1 MMDLGNSLDLSLI
14 WAIVILFGI
23 MMYIMM
29 DGFDLGIGILY
40 PFFAQKEDRDVM
52 MNTIAPVW
60 DGNETWL
67 VLGGAGLLAAFPLA
81 YAVVLSAFYMP
92 IILMLL
98 ALILRGVAF
107 EFRFKAKD
115 HERHFW
121 DKAFILGSVAATFF
135 QGMILGAYIH
145 GIHVVDGKYAG
156 GPLDWITPF
165 SLFTAVGLLVTYA
178 LLGATWL
185 ILKTGGELQTT
196 SYKLA
201 RNMGFVLLAFIVAV
215 SIWTPLLNQDI
226 AARWFS
232 MPNMLWLSPVPMMVA
247 GFFFLLQRAIHQKAN
262 TAPFVYALALVF
274 LGYLGLGIS
283 IWPNIIPPDI
293 SIYTAA
299 APPQSQMFA
308 LVGALIIIPLIIAYT
323 AWGYYVFRGKVS
335 ADDHYH

>member
-1 MMDLGNSLDLSLI
+1 MHFDLPLI
-14 WAIVILFGI
+14 WAIIILFGI

-40 PFFAQKEDRDVM
+40 PFFSEKSDRDVM
-52 MNTIAPVW
+52 MNTVAPVW

-81 YAVVLSAFYMP
+81 YSVVLSAFYMP

-107 EFRFKAKD
+107 EFRFKAQE

-121 DKAFILGSVAATFF
+121 DKAFILGSFAATFF

-145 GIHVVDGKYAG
+145 GIKVVDGIYAG

-165 SLFTAVGLLVTYA
+165 SVFTALGLLVTYA
-178 LLGATWL
+178 LLGSTWL
-185 ILKTGGELQTT
+185 IMKTSGELQTV
-196 SYKLA
+196 SYRLA
-201 RNMGFVLLAFIVAV
+201 RVMAFVLLAFIVAV
-215 SIWTPLLNQDI
+215 SIWTPLLNEAI
-226 AARWFS
+226 AARWFTL
-232 MPNMLWLSPVPMMVA
+232 PNMLWLSPVPLMVTA
-247 GFFFLLQRAIHQKAN
+247 FFVLLQKALAEKAHV
-262 TAPFVYALALVF
+262 TPFVYALALVF

-283 IWPNIIPPDI
+283 IWPHIIPPDI
-293 SIYTAA
+293 SIYAA
-299 APPQSQMFA
+299 ASPPESQRFA

>member
-1 MMDLGNSLDLSLI
+1 MNFDFPLV

-40 PFFAQKEDRDVM
+40 PFFMDKTDRDVM

-81 YAVVLSAFYMP
+81 YSVILSAFYMP

-107 EFRFKAKD
+107 EFRFKAHE

-121 DKAFILGSVAATFF
+121 DKAFIIGSIAATLF
-135 QGMILGAYIH
+135 QGVILGAYIN
-145 GIHVVDGKYAG
+145 GINVIDGKYAG
-156 GPLDWITPF
+156 GALDWITPF
-165 SLFTAVGLLVTYA
+165 SLCTAVGLVVTYA
-178 LLGATWL
+178 LLGSTWL
-185 ILKTGGELQTT
+185 IMKTSGELQNK
-196 SYKLA
+196 SYRLT
-201 RNMGFVLLAFIVAV
+201 RVLAFILLVCIIVV
-215 SIWTPLLNQDI
+215 SIWTPLLSNQI
-226 AARWFS
+226 AERWFRL
-232 MPNMLWLSPVPMMVA
+232 PNIIWLSPIPLMVI
-247 GFFFLLQRAIHQKAN
+247 FFFYKLQKSLVDKAN
-262 TAPFVYALALVF
+262 TSPFIYALGMVF

-293 SIYTAA
+293 SIYTASS
-299 APPQSQMFA
+299 PRSSQSFA
-308 LVGALIIIPLIIAYT
+308 LFGALIIIPLILAYT
-323 AWGYYVFRGKVS
+323 AWGYYVFRGKVTK
-335 ADDHYH
+335 DDHYH

>member
-1 MMDLGNSLDLSLI
+1 MNFDLPLI

-40 PFFAQKEDRDVM
+40 PFFKDKTDRDIM

-81 YAVVLSAFYMP
+81 YSVVLSAFYMP

-107 EFRFKAKD
+107 EFRFKA
-115 HERHFW
+115 HENERHFW
-121 DKAFILGSVAATFF
+121 DKAFIFGSIAATLF
-135 QGMILGAYIH
+135 QGLILGAYIN
-145 GIHVVDGKYAG
+145 GINVIDGKYAG

-165 SLFTAVGLLVTYA
+165 SLFTAVGLVVTYA
-178 LLGATWL
+178 LLGSTWL
-185 ILKTGGELQTT
+185 IMKTSGELQNN
-196 SYKLA
+196 SYRLT
-201 RNMGFVLLAFIVAV
+201 RILAFILLAIIVVV
-215 SIWTPLLNQDI
+215 SIWTPLLSNQI
-226 AARWFS
+226 AERWFTL
-232 MPNMLWLSPVPMMVA
+232 PNILWLSPIPLMVA
-247 GFFFLLQRAIHQKAN
+247 CLFYQLQKSLGDKAN
-262 TAPFVYALALVF
+262 TSPFIYSLGMVF

-283 IWPNIIPPDI
+283 IWPNIIPPNI
-293 SIYTAA
+293 SIYTASSPHA
-299 APPQSQMFA
+299 SQSFA
-308 LVGALIIIPLIIAYT
+308 LIGALIIIPLILAYT

-335 ADDHYH
+335 KDDHYH

>member
-1 MMDLGNSLDLSLI
+1 MNFDLPLI

-40 PFFAQKEDRDVM
+40 PFFTDKTDRDIM

-81 YAVVLSAFYMP
+81 YSVILSAFYMP

-107 EFRFKAKD
+107 EFRFKAHE

-121 DKAFILGSVAATFF
+121 DKAFILGSIVATLF
-135 QGMILGAYIH
+135 QGLVLGAYIN
-145 GIHVVDGKYAG
+145 GINVIDGKYAG

-165 SLFTAVGLLVTYA
+165 SLFTAAGLVVTYA
-178 LLGATWL
+178 LLGSTWL
-185 ILKTGGELQTT
+185 IMKTSGELQNN
-196 SYKLA
+196 SYRLA
-201 RNMGFVLLAFIVAV
+201 RILAFILLAIIVVV
-215 SIWTPLLNQDI
+215 SIWTPLLSNQI
-226 AARWFS
+226 AERWFTL
-232 MPNMLWLSPVPMMVA
+232 PNILWLSPIPLIMAYV
-247 GFFFLLQRAIHQKAN
+247 FYKLQKSLNDKAN
-262 TAPFVYALALVF
+262 ISPFIYSLGMVF

-283 IWPNIIPPDI
+283 IWPNIIPPNI
-293 SIYTAA
+293 SIYTASS
-299 APPQSQMFA
+299 PHSSQSFA
-308 LVGALIIIPLIIAYT
+308 LFGALIIIPLILAYT

-335 ADDHYH
+335 KDDHYH

>member
-1 MMDLGNSLDLSLI
+1 MHFDLPLT
-14 WAIVILFGI
+14 WAIIILFGI

-40 PFFAQKEDRDVM
+40 PFFSEKSDRDVM
-52 MNTIAPVW
+52 MNTVAPVW

-81 YAVVLSAFYMP
+81 YSVVLSAFYMP

-107 EFRFKAKD
+107 EFRFKAQE

-121 DKAFILGSVAATFF
+121 DKAFILGSFAATFF

-145 GIHVVDGKYAG
+145 GIKVVDGIYAG

-165 SLFTAVGLLVTYA
+165 SVFTALGLLVTYA
-178 LLGATWL
+178 LLGSTWL
-185 ILKTGGELQTT
+185 IMKTSGELQTV
-196 SYKLA
+196 SYRLA
-201 RNMGFVLLAFIVAV
+201 RVMAFVLLAFIVAV
-215 SIWTPLLNQDI
+215 SIWTPLLNEAI
-226 AARWFS
+226 AARWFT
-232 MPNMLWLSPVPMMVA
+232 MPNMLWLSPVPLMVTA
-247 GFFFLLQRAIHQKAN
+247 FFVLLQKALAEKAHV
-262 TAPFVYALALVF
+262 TPFVYALALVF

-283 IWPNIIPPDI
+283 IWPHIIPPDI
-293 SIYTAA
+293 SIYAA
-299 APPQSQMFA
+299 ASPPESQRFA

>member
-1 MMDLGNSLDLSLI
+1 MHFDLPLI
-14 WAIVILFGI
+14 WAVVILFGI

-40 PFFAQKEDRDVM
+40 PFFTDKTDRDIM

-81 YAVVLSAFYMP
+81 YSVILSAFYMP

-107 EFRFKAKD
+107 EFRFKAHE

-121 DKAFILGSVAATFF
+121 DKSFILGSITATLC
-135 QGMILGAYIH
+135 QGLILGAYIN
-145 GIHVVDGKYAG
+145 GIHVIDGKYIG

-165 SLFTAVGLLVTYA
+165 SLFTAVGLVVTYA
-178 LLGATWL
+178 LLGSTWL
-185 ILKTGGELQTT
+185 IMKTSGELQNN
-196 SYKLA
+196 SYRLA
-201 RNMGFVLLAFIVAV
+201 RILAFILLAIIIIV
-215 SIWTPLLNQDI
+215 SIWTPLLSSQI
-226 AARWFS
+226 AARWFTL
-232 MPNMLWLSPVPMMVA
+232 PNTLWLSPIPLMVA
-247 GFFFLLQRAIHQKAN
+247 AIFYKLQKSLDDKAN
-262 TAPFVYALALVF
+262 ISPFIYSLGMVF

-283 IWPNIIPPDI
+283 IWPNIIPPNI
-293 SIYTAA
+293 SIYAA
-299 APPQSQMFA
+299 SSPPSSQSFA
-308 LVGALIIIPLIIAYT
+308 LFGALIIIPLIITYT

-335 ADDHYH
+335 KDDHYH